1 MSKCVVVFFLV
12 VLPCVFVCVRACVV
26 RAYVRFHLCSHMS
39 VFSSYVC
46 ALMCFNA
53 CSHDLMYVRS
63 QLLCM
68 CVYSHVSQCVLSC
81 SHVCALMCILSHL
94 FVFLYSYTILYLCS
108 DMFVCVCVIKKNT
121 CTPICVL
128 SSTSSFVCSH
138 MSFISHVASCIC
150 SCICAPICE
159 LRDLFVLT
167 CGVPDLNKDNNMC
180 LILTRCT
187 ATKIPCC
194 APGSHTCPP
203 SERWGR
209 CACLRGYAL
218 GDRTEGR

>member
-1 MSKCVVVFFLV
+1 MCAFTCALICQFLALMCVLLCASMRALMISCMSAL
-12 VLPCVFVCVRACVV
+12 
-26 RAYVRFHLCSHMS
+26 
-39 VFSSYVC
+39 SSYVC
-46 ALMCFNA
+46 VCTLMCLNA
-53 CSHDLMYVRS
+53 CSHAPMYVLS
-63 QLLCM
+63 
-68 CVYSHVSQCVLSC
+68 CVYSRICLCSYTLIPSYTCVLTC
-81 SHVCALMCILSHL
+81 L
-94 FVFLYSYTILYLCS
+94 
-108 DMFVCVCVIKKNT
+108 CVCVIKKNT